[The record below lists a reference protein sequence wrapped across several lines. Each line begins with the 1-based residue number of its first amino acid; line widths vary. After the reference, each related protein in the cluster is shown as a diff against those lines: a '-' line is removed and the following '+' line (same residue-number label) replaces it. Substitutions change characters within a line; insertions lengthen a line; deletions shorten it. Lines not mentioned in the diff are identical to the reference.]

1 MRNRERPHTPRRQS
15 EWNETVQHIVPLYL
29 LFLAKTVTVVIA
41 VATVVVV
48 LARQRHRRREEDH
61 IEVKRLNDRYQRM
74 EQALK
79 TEILPKRLFKQEL
92 KRLKHEE
99 KDARKA
105 AESDRDAR
113 KRIFV
118 LQFHGDIKASA
129 LESLREE
136 ITAILMVATPN
147 DELFL
152 RLESGGGMVH
162 TYGLAASQLQRVK
175 SKGIPLTISVDKVAA
190 SGGYM
195 MACIADRI
203 IAAPFAIIGSIGV
216 IAQLPNFNRLL
227 KKNNIDF
234 EQITAGEFKR
244 TLTVFG
250 ENTDAGR
257 DKLKQEIEDT
267 HTLFKALIADYR
279 KDADIQQVA
288 TGEHWYGSR
297 ALELKLVDELAT
309 SDDYLLR
316 ASREADLYE
325 VSYVRRRRLGGRLA
339 SLMPAALQKWG

>member
-1 MRNRERPHTPRRQS
+1 MQAILPQ
-15 EWNETVQHIVPLYL
+15 YL
-29 LFLAKTVTVVIA
+29 LFLAKTVTVVVAIFAVIA
-41 VATVVVV
+41 FVAQQ
-48 LARQRHRRREEDH
+48 RQRRREDDH
-61 IEVKRLNDRYQRM
+61 LQIKKLNDRYQRM
-74 EQALK
+74 GRALK
-79 TEILPKRLFKQEL
+79 AEILPKRLFKQEE

-99 KDARKA
+99 KEARKGHRPA
-105 AESDRDAR
+105 G

-118 LQFHGDIKASA
+118 LDFHGDIKASA
-129 LESLREE
+129 VDHLREE
-136 ITAILMVATPN
+136 ITAILTVASPH
-147 DELFL
+147 DEVFL

-162 TYGLAASQLQRVK
+162 TYGLAASQLQRIK
-175 SKGIPLTISVDKVAA
+175 DKGIPLTIAVDKVAA

-195 MACIADRI
+195 MACIADRL

-227 KKNNIDF
+227 KRNNIDF

-267 HTLFKALIADYR
+267 HALFKDMIADHR
-279 KDADIQQVA
+279 REVDIQQVA

-297 ALELKLVDELAT
+297 ALAMKLIDELAT

-325 VSYVRRRRLGGRLA
+325 VNYIKKKRLGGRLA
-339 SLMPAALQKWG
+339 ALMPAALQKWGYLKG

>member
-1 MRNRERPHTPRRQS
+1 M
-15 EWNETVQHIVPLYL
+15 TVQAILPHYL
-29 LFLAKTVTVVIA
+29 LFLAKTVTVVLAILAVVIIIA
-41 VATVVVV
+41 HQ
-48 LARQRHRRREEDH
+48 RQKRRDDEH
-61 IEVKRLNDRYQRM
+61 IEVKKLNDRYQRM
-74 EQALK
+74 GQALK
-79 TEILPKRLFKQEL
+79 AQILPKRLFKQEQ

-99 KDARKA
+99 KEAGKGGGPRK
-105 AESDRDAR
+105 

-118 LQFHGDIKASA
+118 LDFHGDIRASA
-129 LESLREE
+129 LDNLREE
-136 ITAILMVATPN
+136 ITAILMVGTPE
-147 DELFL
+147 DEVFL

-175 SKGIPLTISVDKVAA
+175 DKGIELTISVDKVAA

-195 MACIADRI
+195 MACIADRL

-250 ENTDAGR
+250 ENTEAGR

-267 HTLFKALIADYR
+267 HTLFKDMIADHR
-279 KDADIQQVA
+279 KEVDIQQVA

-297 ALELKLVDELAT
+297 ALTMRLIDQVAT
-309 SDDYLLR
+309 SDDYLLQ
-316 ASREADLYE
+316 ASREAELYE
-325 VSYVRRRRLGGRLA
+325 VAYVKKRRLGGRLA
-339 SLMPAALQKWG
+339 SLMPAALQKWGYLRG